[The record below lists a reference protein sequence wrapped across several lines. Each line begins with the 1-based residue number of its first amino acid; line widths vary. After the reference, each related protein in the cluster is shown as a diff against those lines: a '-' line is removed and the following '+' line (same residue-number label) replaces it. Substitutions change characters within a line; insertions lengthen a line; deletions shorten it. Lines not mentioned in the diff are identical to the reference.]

1 HGFGWSIQRD
11 DHFLFVTFGTV
22 EESFTLQ
29 KPAGFVS
36 HAFTDSA
43 QHAGFTIATF
53 RIVHAGNQVIQAI
66 HDIAVP
72 WQLISVESRRYDL
85 HQSFCKISSYRIDI
99 PDRRGLCDAG
109 VSARFWISL
118 LNPCILIRL
127 GRRQS
132 DFLQCLDNLW
142 TPCSGFLTPSAAA

>member
-1 HGFGWSIQRD
+1 WDNH
-11 DHFLFVTFGTV
+11 LFFVAFGTV

-53 RIVHAGNQVIQAI
+53 CIVHAGNQVIQAI

-85 HQSFCKISSYRIDI
+85 YQSFCKISGYRIDI
-99 PDRRGLCDAG
+99 PDRRGLSDAG
-109 VSARFWISL
+109 ISAGFCINL

-142 TPCSGFLTPSAAA
+142 TPRGSFLTPSAAA